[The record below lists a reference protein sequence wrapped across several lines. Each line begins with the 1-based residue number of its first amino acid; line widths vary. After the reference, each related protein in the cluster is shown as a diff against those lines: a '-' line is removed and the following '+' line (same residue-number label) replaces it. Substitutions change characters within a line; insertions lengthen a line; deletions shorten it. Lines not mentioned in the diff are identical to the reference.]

1 MRKII
6 FSFLFLC
13 FCAILSG
20 QTAKNMR
27 INEVMPFN
35 TLSITD
41 QYGQRN
47 GWIEIFNP
55 AFSFADIKGC
65 FITNNREV
73 LKNMSAPERMRL
85 MYQVPKGNLE
95 TRIHPRQH
103 ILFFT
108 DGLSNRGLFHTDF
121 QLNCSTSNWIALFNA
136 DGITII
142 DSITIP
148 ALATNYSFARFT
160 DHEGKTIWHEVKPEN
175 VTAGTTNLIESG
187 ESKVSKFKR
196 MDELG
201 FGMTIT
207 AMLIVFSTLMI
218 LFIGFKYISKGI
230 SLVDK
235 LKQKKTN
242 STAHN
247 AKKTHNG
254 DEEELAALAM
264 ALHQHFSI
272 VHDYESDML
281 TIERSE
287 STWRLSQHRRYER

>member
-95 TRIHPRQH
+95 TRSTPDST
-103 ILFFT
+103 F
-108 DGLSNRGLFHTDF
+108 
-121 QLNCSTSNWIALFNA
+121 CSLQ
-136 DGITII
+136 
-142 DSITIP
+142 
-148 ALATNYSFARFT
+148 
-160 DHEGKTIWHEVKPEN
+160 
-175 VTAGTTNLIESG
+175 
-187 ESKVSKFKR
+187 
-196 MDELG
+196 MDCPTG
-201 FGMTIT
+201 
-207 AMLIVFSTLMI
+207 VFSIQT
-218 LFIGFKYISKGI
+218 F
-230 SLVDK
+230 
-235 LKQKKTN
+235 N
-242 STAHN
+242 
-247 AKKTHNG
+247 
-254 DEEELAALAM
+254 
-264 ALHQHFSI
+264 
-272 VHDYESDML
+272 
-281 TIERSE
+281 
-287 STWRLSQHRRYER
+287 